1 MKTVLSMLVIVALVA
16 SVSADPQKK
25 SYEATNKTKPTSQ
38 KYKSPPVTPLGGVRG
53 AIPRGFAGGNPLQML
68 NPKAPAK
75 YGTWVDN
82 TTFDQ
87 DVPGKWKGIK
97 LFEIVF

>member
-1 MKTVLSMLVIVALVA
+1 MKTVLSILVFVALVA
-16 SVSADPQKK
+16 SVSAEPEKK
-25 SYEATNKTKPTSQ
+25 SYVATNRAKPTSQ
-38 KYKSPPVTPLGGVRG
+38 KYKSPPVTPLGDVRG
-53 AIPRGFAGGNPLQML
+53 AIPRGLAGGNPLQML